1 MLRAIGMPHEF
12 ADGSL
17 RVRLIEEIEKE
28 DIDYVVDNLK
38 EIVAHLREM
47 SPLYEDFIKKQKKQ
61 GEK

>member
-1 MLRAIGMPHEF
+1 MRLLTDHLR
-12 ADGSL
+12 L
-17 RVRLIEEIEKE
+17 TLNEEIEKE